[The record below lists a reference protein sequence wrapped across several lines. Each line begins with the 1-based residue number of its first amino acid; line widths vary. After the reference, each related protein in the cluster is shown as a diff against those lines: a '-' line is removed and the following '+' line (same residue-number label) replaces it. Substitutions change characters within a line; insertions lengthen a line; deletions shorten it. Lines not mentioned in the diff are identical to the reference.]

1 MFMLSVGIS
10 CLHVL
15 LVVVEG
21 VKKVCS
27 SVVVLVVVV
36 LVVVVLVIRWISLKS
51 ETVQGKMI

>member
-1 MFMLSVGIS
+1 MLSVGIS

-36 LVVVVLVIRWISLKS
+36 LVVVVLVVRWMSLKS

>member
-1 MFMLSVGIS
+1 M
-10 CLHVL
+10 L

-51 ETVQGKMI
+51 ETVQGKII